1 VLRHKMVEPKQ
12 LEKLLDATAMTKP
25 GGKGPGGG

>member
-1 VLRHKMVEPKQ
+1 VDPKQ
-12 LEKLLDATAMTKP
+12 LDRLLDPTAMTKP

>member
-1 VLRHKMVEPKQ
+1 VEPK
-12 LEKLLDATAMTKP
+12 LLDKLLDPTAMTKP

>member
-1 VLRHKMVEPKQ
+1 VEPKS
-12 LEKLLDATAMTKP
+12 LDRLLDPTAMTKP

>member
-1 VLRHKMVEPKQ
+1 VEPKQ
-12 LEKLLDATAMTKP
+12 LDRLLNPADMTKP